1 METWVRTTFTILAL
15 VIVSIVGTWQASSL
29 VSPRGILGPTILQ
42 SVSPLSALTSVF
54 ITVAVASVIGGF
66 VARFS
71 SSITGMFILG
81 FSLFAMAL
89 KLEGVEEFVMS
100 KGNVN
105 LLMFESLLL
114 SVIVLLGAIVVFAI
128 GGPLKCINTI
138 KTPELNE
145 VAWAQMGKVLLIS
158 CSILPIV
165 WLIANTPA
173 KGQVIGAAAVGGI
186 VIGVL
191 SRQFLQ
197 SMQPILLFAFPIAF
211 GSLGYFIGMSLG
223 DNSPAGFT
231 QQEMSTLLFPMPI
244 EYASG
249 AILGLAIGLGWT
261 SSSTEEKQVQESIIK
276 TSSKARCK

>member
-1 METWVRTTFTILAL
+1 METWTRTFFIILAL
-15 VIVSIVGTWQASSL
+15 VIVSIVATWQASSL
-29 VSPRGILGPTILQ
+29 VSPRGVLGPTILQ
-42 SVSPLSALTSVF
+42 SVSPLSALAAVS

-66 VARFS
+66 VARCS
-71 SSITGMFILG
+71 TSTTGMFILG

-100 KGNVN
+100 QGNIY
-105 LLMFESLLL
+105 LLMVESLLL
-114 SVIVLLGAIVVFAI
+114 SVIVLLGAIVVFAL
-128 GGPLKCINTI
+128 GGPLKCVKQPDPT
-138 KTPELNE
+138 E
-145 VAWAQMGKVLLIS
+145 VGWSQFGKVLLIS

-165 WLIANTPA
+165 WLIANSPV
-173 KGQVIGAAAVGGI
+173 KGQVIGATAVGGI
-186 VIGVL
+186 IIGVL

-211 GSLGYFIGMSLG
+211 GSLGYFIGMSIG
-223 DNSPAGFT
+223 DNSLAGFT

-261 SSSTEEKQVQESIIK
+261 SSNSEDELTKESIIK
-276 TSSKARCK
+276 SLGEA